1 MYLDFLIEVPDAPGK
16 ITTKEKGNAVYVN
29 YEVGREYYPD
39 RRYTIPKRVTI
50 GKLSKAD
57 NKMMVPNQ
65 NFLTYF
71 PEVELPDEKFNS
83 NRSSCLRIG
92 AYLIIQKILD
102 EYKIPELLERQFD
115 DKAAGLFLDLIA
127 YSIICEN
134 NAGQYYP
141 MYAFAHPLFTE
152 GMKVYSDTK
161 VSDFLCSMTGEESIG
176 FLNDWNAACN
186 HREKIYISY
195 DSTNKNS
202 EAGNIEMVEFG
213 EAKVDVGS
221 PIFNYSIAYDTKNA
235 KPLFYETYLGSIADV
250 SQLEY
255 MLGKAKGYGYKNIGF
270 ILDRGYFSKGNI
282 RKMDEYGYGFVIMVK
297 GMAKLV
303 NQLVLKNKGRF
314 EEERKYSIRKHR
326 VYGITVKEKL
336 YIDDEKDRY
345 FHIYHSTG
353 KEHGEK
359 EELEEMLERL
369 GKALRTQFD
378 TDYQLS
384 DAEKEYFD
392 PFYDKEGL
400 LTAIKE
406 KNDVIKQALQLC
418 GYFCIVTSDRM
429 SAAEALDLY
438 YSRDA
443 SEKLFRGDKS
453 YLGNKSERTHYN
465 ESTEAKIFVEFVA
478 LIVRNRIYT
487 RLKEELDRIDENP
500 NYMTVPAAIRELE
513 KIEMIRGHD
522 RIYRLDHAVTKTQ
535 KTILN
540 AFGMDAV
547 YVKRRAERI
556 SEQLKIADRIG
567 GR

>member
-1 MYLDFLIEVPDAPGK
+1 MYLDFLVKVPSVQGK
-16 ITTKEKGNAVYVN
+16 ITTKEKGGTVYVN

-39 RRYTIPKRVTI
+39 RKYTIPKRVTI

-57 NKMMVPNQ
+57 RKMMVPNQ

-71 PEVELPDEKFNS
+71 PETELPEEKFNS

-92 AYLIIQKILD
+92 AYIVIQKILE
-102 EYKIPELLERQFD
+102 EYRLQELLERQFD
-115 DKAAGLFLDLIA
+115 DKDLGLFLDLIA
-127 YSIICEN
+127 YTITCEN

-141 MYAFAHPLFTE
+141 MYAFGHPLFTE
-152 GMKVYSDTK
+152 GMRVYSDTK
-161 VSDFLCSMTGEESIG
+161 VSDFLCGMTGEESIG
-176 FLNDWNAACN
+176 FLNDWNESCD

-235 KPLFYETYLGSIADV
+235 KPLFYETYLGSIADI

-303 NQLVLKNKGRF
+303 NRLVLENKGRF
-314 EEERKYSIRKHR
+314 EEERKYSIRKHH

-336 YIDDEKDRY
+336 YLDDEKDRY

-359 EELEEMLERL
+359 EELEETLERL
-369 GKALRTQFD
+369 GKALKAQYG

-392 PFYDKEGL
+392 TFYDRSGM
-400 LTAIKE
+400 LTLVRE
-406 KNDVIKQALQLC
+406 KDDVIKQALRLC
-418 GYFCIVTSDRM
+418 GYFCIVTSDKM
-429 SAAEALDLY
+429 TAAEALDLY

-487 RLKEELDRIDENP
+487 KLKDELNRIDENP
-500 NYMTVPAAIRELE
+500 NYMTVPAALRELE

-540 AFGMDAV
+540 AFDMDAA

-556 SEQLKIADRIG
+556 SEQLKIADGVG
-567 GR
+567 G

>member
-1 MYLDFLIEVPDAPGK
+1 MYLDFLVKVPSVQGK
-16 ITTKEKGNAVYVN
+16 ITTKAKGGTVYVN
-29 YEVGREYYPD
+29 YEIGREYYPD
-39 RRYTIPKRVTI
+39 RKYTIPKRVTI

-57 NKMMVPNQ
+57 RTMMVPNQ
-65 NFLTYF
+65 SFLTYF
-71 PEVELPDEKFNS
+71 PETELPEEKFNS

-92 AYLIIQKILD
+92 AYIIVQKVFD
-102 EYKIPELLERQFD
+102 EYKLPELLGRQFEEKD
-115 DKAAGLFLDLIA
+115 LGLFLDLIA
-127 YSIICEN
+127 YTITCEN

-141 MYAFAHPLFTE
+141 MYAFGHPLFTE
-152 GMKVYSDTK
+152 GMRVYSDTK
-161 VSDFLCSMTGEESIG
+161 VSDFLCGMTGEESIG
-176 FLNDWNAACN
+176 FLNDWNASCD

-202 EAGNIEMVEFG
+202 EAGDIEMVEFG
-213 EAKVDVGS
+213 EAKVDAGA
-221 PIFNYSIAYDTKNA
+221 PIFNYSIAYDTKNS
-235 KPLFYETYLGSIADV
+235 KPLFYETYPGSIADI

-303 NQLVLKNKGRF
+303 NRLVLENKGRF
-314 EEERKYSIRKHR
+314 EEERKYSIRKHH

-336 YIDDEKDRY
+336 YLDDEKDRY

-359 EELEEMLERL
+359 EELEETLEHL
-369 GKALRTQFD
+369 GKVLKAQYG

-384 DAEKEYFD
+384 DTEKEYFD
-392 PFYDKEGL
+392 TFYDRNGI
-400 LTAIKE
+400 LTLVKE
-406 KNDVIKQALQLC
+406 KDDVIKRALRLC
-418 GYFCIVTSDRM
+418 GYFCIVTSDKM
-429 SAAEALDLY
+429 TAAEALDLY

-453 YLGNKSERTHYN
+453 YLGNRSERTHYN
-465 ESTEAKIFVEFVA
+465 ESTDAKIFIEFVA

-487 RLKEELDRIDENP
+487 KLKDELNRIDENP
-500 NYMTVPAAIRELE
+500 NYMTVPAALRELE

-540 AFGMDAV
+540 AFEMDAA

-556 SEQLKIADRIG
+556 SEQLKIADNIG
-567 GR
+567 R

>member
-1 MYLDFLIEVPDAPGK
+1 MYLDFLIEIPDVPGK

-39 RRYTIPKRVTI
+39 RKYTIPKRVTI

-57 NKMMVPNQ
+57 KKMMVPNQ

-71 PEVELPDEKFNS
+71 PEIELPEEKFNS

-92 AYLIIQKILD
+92 AYIIIQKILD
-102 EYKIPELLERQFD
+102 EYKLPELLGEQFEEKD
-115 DKAAGLFLDLIA
+115 LGLFLDLIA
-127 YSIICEN
+127 YTITCEN

-141 MYAFAHPLFTE
+141 MYAFGHPLFTKR
-152 GMKVYSDTK
+152 MRIYSDSK
-161 VSDFLCSMTGEESIG
+161 VSEFLCGMTGEESIG
-176 FLNDWNAACN
+176 FLNDWNASCD

-235 KPLFYETYLGSIADV
+235 KPLFYETYLGSIADI

-282 RKMDEYGYGFVIMVK
+282 RKMDEYGYSFVIMIK

-303 NQLVLKNKGRF
+303 NRLVLENKGKF
-314 EEERKYSIRKHR
+314 EEERRYSIRKHH
-326 VYGITVKEKL
+326 VYGITVKDRL
-336 YIDDEKDRY
+336 YLDDEKDRY

-369 GKALRTQFD
+369 GKVIKAQYG

-392 PFYDKEGL
+392 TFYDSKGI
-400 LTAIKE
+400 LTLVKE
-406 KNDVIKQALQLC
+406 KDDVIKQALQLC
-418 GYFCIVTSDRM
+418 GYFCIVTSDKM
-429 SAAEALDLY
+429 TAAEALDLY

-487 RLKEELDRIDENP
+487 KLKEELNRIDENP
-500 NYMTVPAAIRELE
+500 NYMTVPAALRELE
-513 KIEMIRGHD
+513 KIEMIRGRD

-540 AFGMDAV
+540 AFGLDAA
-547 YVKRRAERI
+547 YVKKRAERI
-556 SEQLKIADRIG
+556 SEQLKIADNIG
-567 GR
+567 R

>member
-1 MYLDFLIEVPDAPGK
+1 MYLDFLVKVPSVQGK
-16 ITTKEKGNAVYVN
+16 ITTKAKGGTVYVN
-29 YEVGREYYPD
+29 YEIGREYYPD
-39 RRYTIPKRVTI
+39 RKYTIPKRVTI

-57 NKMMVPNQ
+57 RTMMVPNQ
-65 NFLTYF
+65 SFLTYF
-71 PEVELPDEKFNS
+71 PETELPEEKFNS

-92 AYLIIQKILD
+92 AYIIVQKVFD
-102 EYKIPELLERQFD
+102 EYKLPELLGRQFEEKD
-115 DKAAGLFLDLIA
+115 LGLFLDLIA
-127 YSIICEN
+127 YTITCEN

-141 MYAFAHPLFTE
+141 MYAFGHPLFTE
-152 GMKVYSDTK
+152 GMRVYSDTK
-161 VSDFLCSMTGEESIG
+161 VSDFLCGMTGEESIG
-176 FLNDWNAACN
+176 FLNDWNASCD

-202 EAGNIEMVEFG
+202 EAGDIEMVEFG
-213 EAKVDVGS
+213 EAKVDVGA

-235 KPLFYETYLGSIADV
+235 KPLFYETYPGSIADI

-303 NQLVLKNKGRF
+303 NRLVLENKGRF
-314 EEERKYSIRKHR
+314 EEDRKYSIRKHH

-336 YIDDEKDRY
+336 YLDDEKDRY

-359 EELEEMLERL
+359 EELEETLEHL
-369 GKALRTQFD
+369 GKVLKAQYG

-384 DAEKEYFD
+384 DTEKEYFD
-392 PFYDKEGL
+392 TFYDRNGI
-400 LTAIKE
+400 LTLVKE
-406 KNDVIKQALQLC
+406 KDDVIKRALRLC
-418 GYFCIVTSDRM
+418 GYFCIVTSDKM
-429 SAAEALDLY
+429 TAAEALDLY

-453 YLGNKSERTHYN
+453 YLGNRSERTHYN
-465 ESTEAKIFVEFVA
+465 ESTDAKIFIEFVA

-487 RLKEELDRIDENP
+487 KLKDELNRIDENP
-500 NYMTVPAAIRELE
+500 NYMTVPAALRELE

-540 AFGMDAV
+540 AFEMDAA

-556 SEQLKIADRIG
+556 SEQLKIADNIG
-567 GR
+567 R

>member
-1 MYLDFLIEVPDAPGK
+1 MYLDFLVKVPSVQGK
-16 ITTKEKGNAVYVN
+16 ITTKEKGGTVYVN

-39 RRYTIPKRVTI
+39 RKYTIPKRETI

-57 NKMMVPNQ
+57 RKMMVPNQ

-71 PEVELPDEKFNS
+71 PETELPEEKFNS

-92 AYLIIQKILD
+92 AYIVIQKILE
-102 EYKIPELLERQFD
+102 EYKLQELLERQFD
-115 DKAAGLFLDLIA
+115 DKDLGLFLDLIA
-127 YSIICEN
+127 YTITCEN

-141 MYAFAHPLFTE
+141 MYAFGHPLFTE
-152 GMKVYSDTK
+152 GMRVYSDTK
-161 VSDFLCSMTGEESIG
+161 VSDFLCGMTGEESIG
-176 FLNDWNAACN
+176 FLNDWNESCD

-235 KPLFYETYLGSIADV
+235 KPLFYETYLGSIADI

-303 NQLVLKNKGRF
+303 NRLVLENKGRF
-314 EEERKYSIRKHR
+314 EEERKYSIRKHH

-336 YIDDEKDRY
+336 YLDDEKDRY

-359 EELEEMLERL
+359 EELEETLERL
-369 GKALRTQFD
+369 GKALKAQYG

-392 PFYDKEGL
+392 TFYDRSGM
-400 LTAIKE
+400 LTLVRE
-406 KNDVIKQALQLC
+406 KDDVIKQALRLC
-418 GYFCIVTSDRM
+418 GYFCIVTSDKM
-429 SAAEALDLY
+429 TAAEALDLY

-487 RLKEELDRIDENP
+487 KLKDELNRIDENP
-500 NYMTVPAAIRELE
+500 NYMTVPAALRELE

-540 AFGMDAV
+540 AFDMDAA

-556 SEQLKIADRIG
+556 SEQLKIADGVG
-567 GR
+567 G

>member
-1 MYLDFLIEVPDAPGK
+1 MYLDFLVKVPSVQGK
-16 ITTKEKGNAVYVN
+16 ITTKEKGGTVYVN

-39 RRYTIPKRVTI
+39 RKYTIPKRVTI

-57 NKMMVPNQ
+57 RKMMIPNQ

-71 PEVELPDEKFNS
+71 PETELPEEKFNS

-92 AYLIIQKILD
+92 AYIVIQKILE
-102 EYKIPELLERQFD
+102 EYKLQELLERQFD
-115 DKAAGLFLDLIA
+115 DKDLGLFLDLIA
-127 YSIICEN
+127 YTITCEN

-141 MYAFAHPLFTE
+141 MYAFGHPLFTE
-152 GMKVYSDTK
+152 GMRVYSDTK
-161 VSDFLCSMTGEESIG
+161 VSDFLCGMTGEESIG
-176 FLNDWNAACN
+176 FLNDWNESCD

-235 KPLFYETYLGSIADV
+235 KPLFYETYLGSIADI

-303 NQLVLKNKGRF
+303 NRLVLENKGRF
-314 EEERKYSIRKHR
+314 EEERKYSIRKHH

-336 YIDDEKDRY
+336 YLDDEKDRY

-359 EELEEMLERL
+359 EELEETLERL
-369 GKALRTQFD
+369 GKALKAQYG

-392 PFYDKEGL
+392 TFYDRSGM
-400 LTAIKE
+400 LTLVRE
-406 KNDVIKQALQLC
+406 KDDVIKQALRLC
-418 GYFCIVTSDRM
+418 GYFCIVTSDKM
-429 SAAEALDLY
+429 TAAEALDLY

-487 RLKEELDRIDENP
+487 KLKDELNRIDENP
-500 NYMTVPAAIRELE
+500 NYMTVPAALRELE

-540 AFGMDAV
+540 AFDMDAA

-556 SEQLKIADRIG
+556 SEQLKIADGVG
-567 GR
+567 G

>member
-1 MYLDFLIEVPDAPGK
+1 MYLDFLIEIPDVPGK

-39 RRYTIPKRVTI
+39 RKYTIPKRVTI

-57 NKMMVPNQ
+57 KKMMVPNQ

-71 PEVELPDEKFNS
+71 PEIELPDEKFNS

-92 AYLIIQKILD
+92 AYIIIQKILD
-102 EYKIPELLERQFD
+102 EYKLPELLGEQFEEKD
-115 DKAAGLFLDLIA
+115 LGLFLDLIA
-127 YSIICEN
+127 YTITCEN

-141 MYAFAHPLFTE
+141 MYAFGHPLFTK
-152 GMKVYSDTK
+152 GMRIYSDSK
-161 VSDFLCSMTGEESIG
+161 VSEFLCGMTGEESIG
-176 FLNDWNAACN
+176 FLNDWNASCD

-235 KPLFYETYLGSIADV
+235 KPLFYETYLGSIADI

-282 RKMDEYGYGFVIMVK
+282 RKMDEYGYSFVIMIK

-303 NQLVLKNKGRF
+303 NRLVLENKGKF
-314 EEERKYSIRKHR
+314 EEERRYSIRKHH
-326 VYGITVKEKL
+326 VYGITVKDRL
-336 YIDDEKDRY
+336 YLDDEKDRY

-369 GKALRTQFD
+369 GKVIKAQYG

-392 PFYDKEGL
+392 TFYDSKGI
-400 LTAIKE
+400 LTLVKE
-406 KNDVIKQALQLC
+406 KDDVIKQALQLC
-418 GYFCIVTSDRM
+418 GYFCIVTSDKM
-429 SAAEALDLY
+429 TAAEALDLY

-487 RLKEELDRIDENP
+487 KLKEELNRIDENP
-500 NYMTVPAAIRELE
+500 NYMTVPAALRELE
-513 KIEMIRGHD
+513 KIEMIRGRD

-535 KTILN
+535 KTI
-540 AFGMDAV
+540 
-547 YVKRRAERI
+547 AENDIECIWYGCRI
-556 SEQLKIADRIG
+556 CKET
-567 GR
+567 GRTDQ

>member
-1 MYLDFLIEVPDAPGK
+1 MYLDFLVKVPSVQGK
-16 ITTKEKGNAVYVN
+16 ITTKEKGGTVYVN

-39 RRYTIPKRVTI
+39 RKYTIPKRVTI

-57 NKMMVPNQ
+57 RKMMIPNQ
-65 NFLTYF
+65 SFLTYF
-71 PEVELPDEKFNS
+71 PETELPEEKFNS

-92 AYLIIQKILD
+92 AYIVIQKILE
-102 EYKIPELLERQFD
+102 EYKLQELLERQFD
-115 DKAAGLFLDLIA
+115 DKDLGLFLDLIA
-127 YSIICEN
+127 YTITCEN

-141 MYAFAHPLFTE
+141 MYAFDHPLFTE
-152 GMKVYSDTK
+152 GMRVYSDTK
-161 VSDFLCSMTGEESIG
+161 VSDFLCGMTGEESIG
-176 FLNDWNAACN
+176 FLNDWNESCD

-235 KPLFYETYLGSIADV
+235 KPLFYETYLGSIADI

-303 NQLVLKNKGRF
+303 NRLVLENKGRF
-314 EEERKYSIRKHR
+314 EEERKYSIRKHH

-336 YIDDEKDRY
+336 YLDDEKDRY

-359 EELEEMLERL
+359 EELEETLERL
-369 GKALRTQFD
+369 GKALKAQYG

-392 PFYDKEGL
+392 TFYDRSGM
-400 LTAIKE
+400 LTLVRE
-406 KNDVIKQALQLC
+406 KDDVIKQALRLC
-418 GYFCIVTSDRM
+418 GYFCIVTSDKM
-429 SAAEALDLY
+429 TAAEALDLY

-487 RLKEELDRIDENP
+487 KLKDELNRIDENP
-500 NYMTVPAAIRELE
+500 NYMTVPAALRELE

-540 AFGMDAV
+540 AFDMDAA

-556 SEQLKIADRIG
+556 SEQLKIADGVG
-567 GR
+567 G

>member
-1 MYLDFLIEVPDAPGK
+1 MYLDFLIEIPDVPGK

-39 RRYTIPKRVTI
+39 RKYTIPKRVTI

-57 NKMMVPNQ
+57 KKMMVPNQ

-71 PEVELPDEKFNS
+71 PEIELPEEKFNS

-92 AYLIIQKILD
+92 AYIIIQKILD
-102 EYKIPELLERQFD
+102 EYKLPELLGEQFEEKD
-115 DKAAGLFLDLIA
+115 LGLFLDLIA
-127 YSIICEN
+127 YTITCEN

-141 MYAFAHPLFTE
+141 MYAFGHPLFTK
-152 GMKVYSDTK
+152 GMRIYSDSK
-161 VSDFLCSMTGEESIG
+161 VSEFLCGMTGEESIG
-176 FLNDWNAACN
+176 FLNDWNASCD

-235 KPLFYETYLGSIADV
+235 KPLFYETYLGSIADI

-282 RKMDEYGYGFVIMVK
+282 RKMDEYGYSFVIMIK

-303 NQLVLKNKGRF
+303 NRLVLENKGKF
-314 EEERKYSIRKHR
+314 EEERRYSIRKHH
-326 VYGITVKEKL
+326 VYGITVKDRL
-336 YIDDEKDRY
+336 YLDDEKDRY

-369 GKALRTQFD
+369 GKVIKAQYG

-392 PFYDKEGL
+392 TFYDSKGI
-400 LTAIKE
+400 LTLVKE
-406 KNDVIKQALQLC
+406 KDDVIKQALQLC
-418 GYFCIVTSDRM
+418 GYFCIVTSDKM
-429 SAAEALDLY
+429 TAAEALDLY

-487 RLKEELDRIDENP
+487 KLKEELNRIDENP
-500 NYMTVPAAIRELE
+500 NYMTVPAALRELE
-513 KIEMIRGHD
+513 KIEMIRGRD

-540 AFGMDAV
+540 AFGMDAA
-547 YVKRRAERI
+547 YVKKRAERI
-556 SEQLKIADRIG
+556 SEQLKIADNIG
-567 GR
+567 R

>member
-1 MYLDFLIEVPDAPGK
+1 MYLDFLVKVPSVQGK
-16 ITTKEKGNAVYVN
+16 ITTKEKGGTVYVN

-39 RRYTIPKRVTI
+39 RKYTIPKRVTI

-57 NKMMVPNQ
+57 RKMMVPNQ

-71 PEVELPDEKFNS
+71 PETELPEEKFNS

-92 AYLIIQKILD
+92 AYIVIQKILE
-102 EYKIPELLERQFD
+102 EYKLQELLERQFD
-115 DKAAGLFLDLIA
+115 DKDLGLFLDLIA
-127 YSIICEN
+127 YTITCEN

-141 MYAFAHPLFTE
+141 MYAFDHPLFTE
-152 GMKVYSDTK
+152 GMRVYSDTK
-161 VSDFLCSMTGEESIG
+161 VSDFLCGMTGEESIG
-176 FLNDWNAACN
+176 FLNDWNESCD

-235 KPLFYETYLGSIADV
+235 KPLFYETYLGSIADI

-303 NQLVLKNKGRF
+303 NRLVLENKGRF
-314 EEERKYSIRKHR
+314 EEERKYSIRKHH

-336 YIDDEKDRY
+336 YLDDEKDRY

-359 EELEEMLERL
+359 EELEETLERL
-369 GKALRTQFD
+369 GRALKAQYG

-392 PFYDKEGL
+392 TFYDRSGM
-400 LTAIKE
+400 LTLVRE
-406 KNDVIKQALQLC
+406 KDDVIKQALRLC
-418 GYFCIVTSDRM
+418 GYFCIVTSDKM
-429 SAAEALDLY
+429 TAAEALDLY

-487 RLKEELDRIDENP
+487 KLKDELNRIDENP
-500 NYMTVPAAIRELE
+500 NYMTVPAALRELE

-540 AFGMDAV
+540 AFDMDAA

-556 SEQLKIADRIG
+556 GEQLKIADG
-567 GR
+567 VGD

>member
-1 MYLDFLIEVPDAPGK
+1 MYLDFLVEVPDVQGK
-16 ITTKEKGNAVYVN
+16 ITTKKKGNAVYVN
-29 YEVGREYYPD
+29 YEIGRKYYKD
-39 RRYTIPKRVTI
+39 RKYTIPERVTI
-50 GKLSKAD
+50 GKLSQEDKR
-57 NKMMVPNQ
+57 MMIPNL

-71 PEVELPDEKFNS
+71 PEVELPEKKFNS

-92 AYLIIQKILD
+92 TYLIIQKVMD
-102 EYKIPELLERQFD
+102 EYQIPELLDGYFSPKDR
-115 DKAAGLFLDLIA
+115 GLFLDLIA
-127 YSIICEN
+127 YTITCEN

-141 MYAFAHPLFTE
+141 AYAFGHPLFTE
-152 GMKVYSDTK
+152 GMHIYSDTK
-161 VSDFLCSMTGEESIG
+161 VSDFLCGMTGEESIG
-176 FLNDWNAACN
+176 FLNDWNASCD

-213 EAKVDVGS
+213 DAKVDVGL

-235 KPLFYETYLGSIADV
+235 KPLFYESYLGSIADI
-250 SQLEY
+250 SQLEF

-282 RKMDEYGYGFVIMVK
+282 RKMDEYGYSFVIMIK

-303 NQLVLKNKGRF
+303 NRLVLENKGKF
-314 EEERKYSIRKHR
+314 EEERKYSIRKHH
-326 VYGITVKEKL
+326 VYGITVKDKL
-336 YIDDEKDRY
+336 YLDDEKYRY

-359 EELEEMLERL
+359 EELEEMLDRL
-369 GKALRTQFD
+369 DKGLRAQYG

-384 DAEKEYFD
+384 DVEKYYFD
-392 PFYDKEGL
+392 TFYDSKGIL
-400 LTAIKE
+400 AVVKE
-406 KNDVIKQALQLC
+406 KDDVIKRELRLC
-418 GYFCIVTSDRM
+418 GYFCIVTSDKM
-429 SAAEALDLY
+429 TAAEALDLY

-453 YLGNKSERTHYN
+453 YLGNKSERTYYT

-487 RLKEELDRIDENP
+487 KLKEELERIDEKP

-522 RIYRLDHAVTKTQ
+522 QIYRLDHAVTRTQ
-535 KTILN
+535 KTILK
-540 AFGMDAV
+540 AFGMDAA
-547 YVKRRAERI
+547 YVKHRADRI
-556 SEQLKIADRIG
+556 SEQLKIADNIG
-567 GR
+567 R

>member
-1 MYLDFLIEVPDAPGK
+1 MYLDFLVEVPDEKGK
-16 ITTKEKGNAVYVN
+16 ITTKKKGDAIYVN

-39 RRYTIPKRVTI
+39 RQYTIPKRVTI

-57 NKMMVPNQ
+57 KRMMVPNQ

-71 PEVELPDEKFNS
+71 PEVELPEEKFNS
-83 NRSSCLRIG
+83 NRSSCLKIG
-92 AYLIIQKILD
+92 PYIVIQKILE
-102 EYKIPELLERQFD
+102 EYKIPELLERQFEGKD
-115 DKAAGLFLDLIA
+115 LGLFLDLMA

-141 MYAFAHPLFTE
+141 MYAYGHPLFTE
-152 GMKVYSDTK
+152 GMRIYSDTK
-161 VSDFLCSMTGEESIG
+161 VSDFLCGMSGEESIG
-176 FLNDWNAACN
+176 FLNDWNSTCD

-213 EAKVDVGS
+213 EAKVDVGA

-235 KPLFYETYLGSIADV
+235 KPLFYETYLGSIADI
-250 SQLEY
+250 SQLEF

-282 RKMDEYGYGFVIMVK
+282 RKMDEYGYSFVIMVK

-303 NQLVLKNKGRF
+303 NTLVLKNKGRF
-314 EEERKYSIRKHR
+314 EEERKYSIRKHH
-326 VYGITVKEKL
+326 VYGITVKSKL
-336 YIDDEKDRY
+336 YLDDEKDRY

-369 GKALRTQFD
+369 CKSLRAQYG

-392 PFYDKEGL
+392 TFYDSHGI
-400 LTAIKE
+400 LTLVKE
-406 KNDVIKQALQLC
+406 KDDVIKRALQLC
-418 GYFCIVTSDRM
+418 GYFCIVTSDKM
-429 SAAEALDLY
+429 TAAEAIDLY

-453 YLGNKSERTHYN
+453 YLGNKSERTHYT

-487 RLKEELDRIDENP
+487 KLKEELERIDEKP

-522 RIYRLDHAVTKTQ
+522 QIYRLDHAVTKTQ

-540 AFGMDAV
+540 AFGMDAA
-547 YVKRRAERI
+547 YVKQRAQRI
-556 SEQLKIADRIG
+556 GEQLKIADEG

>member
-1 MYLDFLIEVPDAPGK
+1 MYLDFLIELPDVPGK

-39 RRYTIPKRVTI
+39 RQYTIPKRVTI

-57 NKMMVPNQ
+57 KKMMVPNQ

-71 PEVELPDEKFNS
+71 PEIELPEEKFNS

-92 AYLIIQKILD
+92 AYIIIQKILD
-102 EYKIPELLERQFD
+102 EYKLSELLGEQFEEKD
-115 DKAAGLFLDLIA
+115 LGLFLDLIA
-127 YSIICEN
+127 YTITCEN

-141 MYAFAHPLFTE
+141 MYAFSHPLFTK
-152 GMKVYSDTK
+152 GMRIYSDSK
-161 VSDFLCSMTGEESIG
+161 VSEFLCGMTGEESIG
-176 FLNDWNAACN
+176 FLNDWNASCD

-235 KPLFYETYLGSIADV
+235 KPLFYEAYLGSIADI

-282 RKMDEYGYGFVIMVK
+282 RKMDEYGYSFVIMIK

-303 NQLVLKNKGRF
+303 NRLVLENKGKF
-314 EEERKYSIRKHR
+314 EEERRYSIRKHH
-326 VYGITVKEKL
+326 VYGITVKDKL
-336 YIDDEKDRY
+336 YLDDEKDRY

-369 GKALRTQFD
+369 GKVIKAQYG

-392 PFYDKEGL
+392 TFYDSKGI
-400 LTAIKE
+400 LTLVKE
-406 KNDVIKQALQLC
+406 KDDVIKQALQLC
-418 GYFCIVTSDRM
+418 GYFCIVTSDKM
-429 SAAEALDLY
+429 NAAEALDLY

-487 RLKEELDRIDENP
+487 KLKEELNRIDENP
-500 NYMTVPAAIRELE
+500 NYMTVPAALRELE
-513 KIEMIRGHD
+513 KIEMIRGRD

-540 AFGMDAV
+540 AFGIDAA
-547 YVKRRAERI
+547 YVKKRAERI
-556 SEQLKIADRIG
+556 SEQLKIADNIER
-567 GR
+567 